1 MYVTFSNSIL
11 NLIINSLISFFQ
23 VIRWPDHN
31 EHFRLNNAV
40 YAATFNLCSP
50 LNGIIGALDGIHMR
64 LASCPG
70 KDSDY
75 LNRKSFASMQLQVP
89 TVL

>member
-11 NLIINSLISFFQ
+11 NLIINSLIGFFQ
-23 VIRWPDHN
+23 VIRPDHN
-31 EHFRLNNAV
+31 EQHQI
-40 YAATFNLCSP
+40 AATFNPRSP
-50 LNGIIGALDGIHMR
+50 LNGIIGALDGTHIR

-75 LNRKSFASMQLQVP
+75 INRKSFASMQLQVP

>member
-1 MYVTFSNSIL
+1 MYVTFWNSIL
-11 NLIINSLISFFQ
+11 NLIINSLIGVFPGNSLA
-23 VIRWPDHN
+23 WHN
-31 EHFRLNNAV
+31 EQHQI
-40 YAATFNLCSP
+40 AATFNLRSP
-50 LNGIIGALDGIHMR
+50 LNGIIGALDGTHIR

-75 LNRKSFASMQLQVP
+75 INRKSFASMQLQVP